1 MSLFHKIQQT
11 IALTLNVPADRITE
25 STKDEDLAAWD
36 SVGQV
41 TLMMAL
47 EQTFGVYLEAED
59 FQKLN
64 SVGAIMAYLE
74 LQGTA

>member
-11 IALTLNVPADRITE
+11 IALTLNVPADRITQ

-41 TLMMAL
+41 NLMMAL

>member
-41 TLMMAL
+41 NLMMAL